1 MSKNPPNRPRKA
13 VKEIWQGKRKKRS
26 IERKFLNCLK
36 EGAHVEELLKVLPIS
51 RDVYYDLV
59 KKRKRKS

>member
-1 MSKNPPNRPRKA
+1 MA
-13 VKEIWQGKRKKRS
+13 GKRRKSMKKILELS
-26 IERKFLNCLK
+26 K

-59 KKRKRKS
+59 KKEKEIHLKF